1 MEKETIIFQ
10 TNDSK
15 KIEVVFEDGTVWL
28 TQAQM
33 AELFGVNRQ
42 AISKHLNKFFAS
54 GEFEESRVCS
64 ILERTAADGKTYLT
78 KFYNLEMI
86 VSVGNRVKSSNINQF
101 KTWAED
107 VIKARTSSLMIPD
120 NSIRNLIKTIRNQQ
134 VMLDYDLAVLYG
146 VETKVLNQAVS
157 RNIERF
163 PEDFM
168 FQLTWEECENLRSQ
182 IVTSSSRSQF
192 VTLISRSQI
201 ATLKL
206 KQGDNIKY
214 LPYAF
219 TEQGVAMLS
228 GVLHS
233 PTAIEA
239 NIRIMRAFVGM
250 RHFINENAK
259 LFQRMET
266 IENNQI
272 EMIQSQQRIEQRQ
285 FEMEH
290 IQIEMQ
296 GHQQD
301 SDQKIEELFQR
312 LDEGRTNPKEGI
324 FFDGQIFDAYVFVSN
339 LIKKAQK
346 EIILIDNYVD
356 ESVLNI
362 LSKRNGNV
370 DVTIYTSKISNQF
383 KLDLEKYNSQYQ
395 PITVR
400 NFNKSHDRFLIIDDE
415 IYHLGASLKDLGKKW
430 FAFSTLN
437 FSKEDIIG
445 KLK

>member
-1 MEKETIIFQ
+1 
-10 TNDSK
+10 
-15 KIEVVFEDGTVWL
+15 
-28 TQAQM
+28 
-33 AELFGVNRQ
+33 
-42 AISKHLNKFFAS
+42 
-54 GEFEESRVCS
+54 
-64 ILERTAADGKTYLT
+64 
-78 KFYNLEMI
+78 
-86 VSVGNRVKSSNINQF
+86 
-101 KTWAED
+101 
-107 VIKARTSSLMIPD
+107 MIPD

-233 PTAIEA
+233 PTAVEA

-250 RHFINENAK
+250 RRFINENAK
-259 LFQRMET
+259 LFQR
-266 IENNQI
+266 IESIEYNQLEI
-272 EMIQSQQRIEQRQ
+272 VQSQKKIETHVQ
-285 FEMEH
+285 E
-290 IQIEMQ
+290 
-296 GHQQD
+296 
-301 SDQKIEELFQR
+301 SDRKIEELFQR

-324 FFDGQIFDAYVFVSN
+324 FFDGQIFDAYVFISN
-339 LIKKAQK
+339 LIKKAKK

-362 LSKRNGNV
+362 LSKRNENV
-370 DVTIYTSKISNQF
+370 DATIYTSNISHQF

-395 PITVR
+395 PITIE
-400 NFNKSHDRFLIIDDE
+400 NFSKSHDRFLIIDDE

-430 FAFSTLN
+430 FAFSILN
-437 FSKEDIIG
+437 FPKEEIIG
-445 KLK
+445 KLE

>member
-1 MEKETIIFQ
+1 MNKEIIIFQ
-10 TNDSK
+10 TNNSK
-15 KIEVVFEDGTVWL
+15 KIEVVFEDGNVWL

-33 AELFGVNRQ
+33 AELFQRDRS
-42 AISKHLNKFFAS
+42 IITKHIKNVFTETGL
-54 GEFEESRVCS
+54 EEKSNVRFLHIANSDKPVKCFS
-64 ILERTAADGKTYLT
+64 FDVI
-78 KFYNLEMI
+78 I
-86 VSVGNRVKSSNINQF
+86 SVGNRVKSSGINQF

-107 VIKARTSSLMIPD
+107 VIKARTSSLIIPD
-120 NSIRNLIKTIRNQQ
+120 NSIRNLIKIIRNQQ
-134 VMLDYDLAVLYG
+134 VMLDSDLAILYG
-146 VETKVLNQAVS
+146 VDTKVLNQAVS

-168 FQLTWEECENLRSQ
+168 FQLTWDECGFSRSQ
-182 IVTSSSRSQF
+182 IVT
-192 VTLISRSQI
+192 LNSRSQI

-233 PTAIEA
+233 PTAVEA

-250 RHFINENAK
+250 RRFINENAK
-259 LFQRMET
+259 LFQR
-266 IENNQI
+266 IESIEYNQLEI
-272 EMIQSQQRIEQRQ
+272 VQSQKK
-285 FEMEH
+285 MEYM
-290 IQIEMQ
+290 QIEMQ
-296 GHQQD
+296 NHQKD
-301 SDQKIEELFQR
+301 SDNKIEELFQR

-339 LIKKAQK
+339 LIKKAKK

-362 LSKRNGNV
+362 LSKRNENV
-370 DVTIYTSKISNQF
+370 NATIYTSNISHQF
-383 KLDLEKYNSQYQ
+383 KLDLERYNSQYQ
-395 PITVR
+395 PITIE

-415 IYHLGASLKDLGKKW
+415 VYHVGASLKDLGKRW
-430 FAFSTLN
+430 FAFSILN
-437 FSKEDIIG
+437 FPKEEIVG
-445 KLK
+445 KLE

>member
-1 MEKETIIFQ
+1 MENETVIFQ

-15 KIEVVFEDGTVWL
+15 KIEAVFEDGNVWL

-33 AELFGVNRQ
+33 GFLYNVKENTVTYHIKEIYSIGEFKPAATTRKFRVVRREGSRNVNRT
-42 AISKHLNKFFAS
+42 L
-54 GEFEESRVCS
+54 
-64 ILERTAADGKTYLT
+64 D
-78 KFYNLEMI
+78 FYNLEMI

-101 KTWAED
+101 KIWAED

-120 NSIRNLIKTIRNQQ
+120 NSIRNLIKIIRNQQ
-134 VMLDYDLAVLYG
+134 VMLDSDLAVLYG
-146 VETKVLNQAVS
+146 IETKRLIEQVT

-168 FQLTWEECENLRSQ
+168 FQLTWEECE
-182 IVTSSSRSQF
+182 F
-192 VTLISRSQI
+192 SRSQI
-201 ATLKL
+201 ATLNL
-206 KQGDNIKY
+206 RSQIATSSLENYGGRRY

-233 PTAIEA
+233 PTAVEA

-250 RHFINENAK
+250 RRFINENAK
-259 LFQRMET
+259 LFQR
-266 IENNQI
+266 IESIEYNQFEI
-272 EMIQSQQRIEQRQ
+272 VQSQKKIETHVQ
-285 FEMEH
+285 E
-290 IQIEMQ
+290 
-296 GHQQD
+296 
-301 SDQKIEELFQR
+301 SDRKIEELFQR

-362 LSKRNGNV
+362 LSKRNENV
-370 DVTIYTSKISNQF
+370 NVTIYTSNISHQF
-383 KLDLEKYNSQYQ
+383 KLDLERYNSQYQ
-395 PITVR
+395 PITVK

-430 FAFSTLN
+430 FAFSILHC
-437 FSKEDIIG
+437 SKELLLNNII
-445 KLK
+445 

>member
-1 MEKETIIFQ
+1 MNKEIIIFQ

-15 KIEVVFEDGTVWL
+15 KIEVVFEDGNVWL

-33 AELFGVNRQ
+33 AELFQRDRS
-42 AISKHLNKFFAS
+42 IITKHIKNVFMKTGL
-54 GEFEESRVCS
+54 EEKSNVRFLHIANSDKPVKYFS
-64 ILERTAADGKTYLT
+64 FDVI
-78 KFYNLEMI
+78 I
-86 VSVGNRVKSSNINQF
+86 SVGNRVKSSNINQF

-120 NSIRNLIKTIRNQQ
+120 NSIRNLIKIIRNQQ
-134 VMLDYDLAVLYG
+134 VMLDSDLAVLYG
-146 VETKVLNQAVS
+146 VNTKVLNQAVN

-182 IVTSSSRSQF
+182 IVTLNS
-192 VTLISRSQI
+192 
-201 ATLKL
+201 
-206 KQGDNIKY
+206 KQGQHIKY

-233 PTAIEA
+233 PTAVEA

-250 RHFINENAK
+250 RRFINENAK

-290 IQIEMQ
+290 LQIEMQ

-301 SDQKIEELFQR
+301 SDRKIEELFQR

-324 FFDGQIFDAYVFVSN
+324 FFDGQIFDAYVFISN

-362 LSKRNGNV
+362 LSKRNENV
-370 DVTIYTSKISNQF
+370 NVTIYTSNISHQF

-395 PITVR
+395 PIVVE
-400 NFNKSHDRFLIIDDE
+400 NFSKSHDRFLIIDDE
-415 IYHLGASLKDLGKKW
+415 VYHVGASLKDLGKKW
-430 FAFSTLN
+430 FAFSILS
-437 FSKEDIIG
+437 FSREEIIA
-445 KLK
+445 KTKS

>member
-10 TNDSK
+10 NNDSK

-33 AELFGVNRQ
+33 E
-42 AISKHLNKFFAS
+42 
-54 GEFEESRVCS
+54 
-64 ILERTAADGKTYLT
+64 
-78 KFYNLEMI
+78 
-86 VSVGNRVKSSNINQF
+86 
-101 KTWAED
+101 
-107 VIKARTSSLMIPD
+107 
-120 NSIRNLIKTIRNQQ
+120 
-134 VMLDYDLAVLYG
+134 VLYG
-146 VETKVLNQAVS
+146 VETKRLIEQVT

-168 FQLTWEECENLRSQ
+168 FQLTWEECKNLRSQ
-182 IVTSSSRSQF
+182 IVTSSLRSQF
-192 VTLISRSQI
+192 
-201 ATLKL
+201 ATLNS
-206 KQGDNIKY
+206 KQGQHIKY

-228 GVLHS
+228 SVLHS

-259 LFQRMET
+259 LFQRIET
-266 IENNQI
+266 IEYHQLEI
-272 EMIQSQQRIEQRQ
+272 VQTQQK
-285 FEMEH
+285 MEH
-290 IQIEMQ
+290 LQIEMQ
-296 GHQQD
+296 SHQQD

-346 EIILIDNYVD
+346 EIILIDNYID

-362 LSKRNGNV
+362 LSKRNENV
-370 DVTIYTSKISNQF
+370 NATIYTSKISNQF

-395 PITVR
+395 PITIK

-415 IYHLGASLKDLGKKW
+415 IYHIGASLKDLGKKW
-430 FAFSTLN
+430 FAFSLLHCQKTFLLSN
-437 FSKEDIIG
+437 IF
-445 KLK
+445 

>member
-1 MEKETIIFQ
+1 MNKEIIIFQ

-15 KIEVVFEDGTVWL
+15 KIEVVFENGMVWL

-42 AISKHLNKFFAS
+42 AISKHLNKFFTS

-78 KFYNLEMI
+78 KFYNLDVI
-86 VSVGNRVKSSNINQF
+86 ISVGNRVKSSSINQF

-120 NSIRNLIKTIRNQQ
+120 NSIRNLIKIIRNQQ
-134 VMLDYDLAVLYG
+134 VMIDKDIALLFG
-146 VETKVLNQAVS
+146 VDTRTLNQAVK

-168 FQLTWEECENLRSQ
+168 FQLTKEEFENWK
-182 IVTSSSRSQF
+182 SQF
-192 VTLISRSQI
+192 VISNSVVMGAR
-201 ATLKL
+201 K
-206 KQGDNIKY
+206 

-219 TEQGVAMLS
+219 TEHGISMLS

-233 PTAIEA
+233 PIAIEV

-259 LFQRMET
+259 LFQRIET
-266 IENNQI
+266 IEYHQL
-272 EMIQSQQRIEQRQ
+272 
-285 FEMEH
+285 EMEY
-290 IQIEMQ
+290 
-296 GHQQD
+296 HQNE
-301 SDQKIEELFQR
+301 SDRKIDELFDR
-312 LDEGRTNPKEGI
+312 LDKKEEYPSEGI

-346 EIILIDNYVD
+346 EIILIDNYID
-356 ESVLNI
+356 ESVLNV
-362 LSKRNGNV
+362 LSKRNENV
-370 DVTIYTSKISNQF
+370 DVTIYTSKISSQF

-395 PITVR
+395 PIMVE

-415 IYHLGASLKDLGKKW
+415 IYHLGASLKDLGKRW
-430 FAFSTLN
+430 FAFSILN
-437 FSKEDIIG
+437 FSKEDIIA
-445 KLK
+445 KLLEIRI

>member
-1 MEKETIIFQ
+1 MNKEIIIFQ

-42 AISKHLNKFFAS
+42 AISKHLNKFFTS

-78 KFYNLEMI
+78 KFYNLDVI
-86 VSVGNRVKSSNINQF
+86 ISVGNRVKSSSINQF

-120 NSIRNLIKTIRNQQ
+120 NSIRNLIKIIRNQQ
-134 VMLDYDLAVLYG
+134 VMLDSDLAVLYG
-146 VETKVLNQAVS
+146 VETKRLIEQVT

-168 FQLTWEECENLRSQ
+168 FQLTWDECKSLRSQ
-182 IVTSSSRSQF
+182 F
-192 VTLISRSQI
+192 
-201 ATLKL
+201 ATLNS
-206 KQGDNIKY
+206 KQGQHIKY

-233 PTAIEA
+233 PTAVEA

-259 LFQRMET
+259 LFQRIET
-266 IENNQI
+266 IEYHQL
-272 EMIQSQQRIEQRQ
+272 ETDKRIDEV
-285 FEMEH
+285 FC
-290 IQIEMQ
+290 
-296 GHQQD
+296 
-301 SDQKIEELFQR
+301 L
-312 LDEGRTNPKEGI
+312 LDKKKEYPSEGI

-415 IYHLGASLKDLGKKW
+415 IYHLGASLKDLGRKW
-430 FAFSTLN
+430 FAFSILRC
-437 FSKEDIIG
+437 SKELLLNNII
-445 KLK
+445 

>member
-1 MEKETIIFQ
+1 
-10 TNDSK
+10 
-15 KIEVVFEDGTVWL
+15 
-28 TQAQM
+28 
-33 AELFGVNRQ
+33 
-42 AISKHLNKFFAS
+42 
-54 GEFEESRVCS
+54 
-64 ILERTAADGKTYLT
+64 
-78 KFYNLEMI
+78 
-86 VSVGNRVKSSNINQF
+86 
-101 KTWAED
+101 
-107 VIKARTSSLMIPD
+107 
-120 NSIRNLIKTIRNQQ
+120 TIRNQQ
-134 VMLDYDLAVLYG
+134 VMLDSDLAVLYG

-192 VTLISRSQI
+192 VTLNSRSQI
-201 ATLKL
+201 ATLNL

-250 RHFINENAK
+250 RRFINENAK
-259 LFQRMET
+259 LFQR
-266 IENNQI
+266 IESIEYNQLEI
-272 EMIQSQQRIEQRQ
+272 VQSQKKIETHVQ
-285 FEMEH
+285 E
-290 IQIEMQ
+290 
-296 GHQQD
+296 
-301 SDQKIEELFQR
+301 SDRKIEELFQR

-324 FFDGQIFDAYVFVSN
+324 FFDGQIFDAYVFISN
-339 LIKKAQK
+339 LIRKAKK

-362 LSKRNGNV
+362 LSKRNENV
-370 DVTIYTSKISNQF
+370 NVTIYTSNISHQF

-395 PITVR
+395 PITIE
-400 NFNKSHDRFLIIDDE
+400 NFSKSHDRFLIIDDE
-415 IYHLGASLKDLGKKW
+415 IYHIGASLKDLGKRW
-430 FAFSTLN
+430 FAFSILHC
-437 FSKEDIIG
+437 SKELLLNNII
-445 KLK
+445 

>member
-1 MEKETIIFQ
+1 MNKEIIIFQ

-15 KIEVVFEDGTVWL
+15 KIEVVFEDGNVWL

-33 AELFGVNRQ
+33 AELFQRDRS
-42 AISKHLNKFFAS
+42 IITKHIKNVFKETGL
-54 GEFEESRVCS
+54 EEKSNVRFLHIANSDKPVKCFS
-64 ILERTAADGKTYLT
+64 FDVI
-78 KFYNLEMI
+78 I
-86 VSVGNRVKSSNINQF
+86 SVGNRVKSSGINQF

-120 NSIRNLIKTIRNQQ
+120 NSIRNLIKIIRNQQ
-134 VMLDYDLAVLYG
+134 VMLDSDLAALYG
-146 VETKVLNQAVS
+146 VETKRLIEQVT

-168 FQLTWEECENLRSQ
+168 FQLTWDECKSL
-182 IVTSSSRSQF
+182 
-192 VTLISRSQI
+192 RSQI
-201 ATLKL
+201 ATSSLRSQFATL
-206 KQGDNIKY
+206 NSRQGQHIKY

-233 PTAIEA
+233 PAAVEA

-250 RHFINENAK
+250 RHFINENMK
-259 LFQRMET
+259 LFQR
-266 IENNQI
+266 IENIEYNQLEI
-272 EMIQSQQRIEQRQ
+272 VQSQKKIETHVQ
-285 FEMEH
+285 E
-290 IQIEMQ
+290 
-296 GHQQD
+296 

-324 FFDGQIFDAYVFVSN
+324 FFDGQIFDAYIFVSN

-356 ESVLNI
+356 ESVLNV
-362 LSKRNGNV
+362 LSKRNENV
-370 DVTIYTSKISNQF
+370 SVTIYTSKISNQL
-383 KLDLEKYNSQYQ
+383 KLDLDKYNSQYQ
-395 PITVR
+395 PITIK

-415 IYHLGASLKDLGKKW
+415 VYHIGASLKDLGKRW
-430 FAFSTLN
+430 FAFSALN
-437 FSKEDIIG
+437 FPKEEIIG
-445 KLK
+445 KLE

>member
-1 MEKETIIFQ
+1 MLWA
-10 TNDSK
+10 
-15 KIEVVFEDGTVWL
+15 VPVTVWL

-33 AELFGVNRQ
+33 AELFQRDRS
-42 AISKHLNKFFAS
+42 IITKHIKNVFKETGL
-54 GEFEESRVCS
+54 EEKSNVRFLHIANSDKPV
-64 ILERTAADGKTYLT
+64 KT
-78 KFYNLEMI
+78 FSFDVV

-107 VIKARTSSLMIPD
+107 VIRARTSSLIIPD

-134 VMLDYDLAVLYG
+134 VMLDSDLAALYG
-146 VETKVLNQAVS
+146 VETKRLVEQVT

-163 PEDFM
+163 PGDFM
-168 FQLTWEECENLRSQ
+168 FQLTWEECG
-182 IVTSSSRSQF
+182 F
-192 VTLISRSQI
+192 SRSQI
-201 ATLKL
+201 ATLNL
-206 KQGDNIKY
+206 RSQFATSSLENYGGRRY

-233 PTAIEA
+233 PAAVEA

-250 RHFINENAK
+250 RHFINENMK
-259 LFQRMET
+259 LFQR
-266 IENNQI
+266 IENIEYNQLEI
-272 EMIQSQQRIEQRQ
+272 VQSQKKIETHVQ
-285 FEMEH
+285 E
-290 IQIEMQ
+290 
-296 GHQQD
+296 

-324 FFDGQIFDAYVFVSN
+324 FFDGQIFDAYIFVSN

-356 ESVLNI
+356 ESVLNV
-362 LSKRNGNV
+362 LSKRNENV
-370 DVTIYTSKISNQF
+370 SVTIYTSKISNQL
-383 KLDLEKYNSQYQ
+383 KLDLDKYNSQYQ
-395 PITVR
+395 PITIK

-430 FAFSTLN
+430 FAFSILN
-437 FSKEDIIG
+437 FPKKEIVG
-445 KLK
+445 KLE

>member
-1 MEKETIIFQ
+1 MEKEIIFYQ
-10 TNDSK
+10 PNDQIK
-15 KIEVVFEDGTVWL
+15 LEVVLEDGNVWL

-33 AELFGVNRQ
+33 AELFQRDRSIITKHIKNVFTETGLEEKSNVRFLHI
-42 AISKHLNKFFAS
+42 AISDKPVKCFSFD
-54 GEFEESRVCS
+54 V
-64 ILERTAADGKTYLT
+64 I
-78 KFYNLEMI
+78 I
-86 VSVGNRVKSSNINQF
+86 SVGNRVKSSNINQF
-101 KTWAED
+101 KIWAED
-107 VIKARTSSLMIPD
+107 VMKARTSSLMIPD
-120 NSIRNLIKTIRNQQ
+120 NSIRNLIKIIRNQQ
-134 VMLDYDLAVLYG
+134 VMLDSDLAVLYG
-146 VETKVLNQAVS
+146 VDTKVLNQAVS

-182 IVTSSSRSQF
+182 IVTSS
-192 VTLISRSQI
+192 LRSQI
-201 ATLKL
+201 VTLNS
-206 KQGDNIKY
+206 KQGQHIKY

-233 PTAIEA
+233 PTAIET

-250 RHFINENAK
+250 RRFINENAK
-259 LFQRMET
+259 LFQR
-266 IENNQI
+266 IESI
-272 EMIQSQQRIEQRQ
+272 EYNQ
-285 FEMEH
+285 FEMV
-290 IQIEMQ
+290 QSQKKIETHVQ
-296 GHQQD
+296 E
-301 SDQKIEELFQR
+301 SDRKIEELFQR

-362 LSKRNGNV
+362 LSKRNENV
-370 DVTIYTSKISNQF
+370 NVTIYTSNISHQF

-395 PITVR
+395 PIVVE

-415 IYHLGASLKDLGKKW
+415 IYHLGASLKDLGKRW
-430 FAFSTLN
+430 FAFSILN
-437 FSKEDIIG
+437 FPKEDIIG

>member
-15 KIEVVFEDGTVWL
+15 KIEVVFEDGNVWL

-33 AELFGVNRQ
+33 AELFQRDRS
-42 AISKHLNKFFAS
+42 IITKHIKNVFMETGLDEKSNVRFLHIANSDKPVKYFSFD
-54 GEFEESRVCS
+54 V
-64 ILERTAADGKTYLT
+64 I
-78 KFYNLEMI
+78 I
-86 VSVGNRVKSSNINQF
+86 SVGNRVKSSNIKQF

-107 VIKARTSSLMIPD
+107 VIKARNSSLIIPD

-134 VMLDYDLAVLYG
+134 VMLDSDLAVLYG
-146 VETKVLNQAVS
+146 VNTKVLNQAVN

-168 FQLTWEECENLRSQ
+168 FQLTWEECGFL
-182 IVTSSSRSQF
+182 
-192 VTLISRSQI
+192 RSQI
-201 ATLKL
+201 ATLNL
-206 KQGDNIKY
+206 RSQFVTSSLENYGGRRY

-228 GVLHS
+228 SVLHS

-250 RHFINENAK
+250 RRFINENAK
-259 LFQRMET
+259 LFQR
-266 IENNQI
+266 IESIEYNQLEI
-272 EMIQSQQRIEQRQ
+272 VQSQKKIETHVQ
-285 FEMEH
+285 E
-290 IQIEMQ
+290 
-296 GHQQD
+296 
-301 SDQKIEELFQR
+301 SDRKIEELFQR

-324 FFDGQIFDAYVFVSN
+324 FFDGQIFDAYVFISN
-339 LIKKAQK
+339 LIKKAKK

-362 LSKRNGNV
+362 LSKRNENV
-370 DVTIYTSKISNQF
+370 NVTIYTSNISHQF

-395 PITVR
+395 PIVIE

-415 IYHLGASLKDLGKKW
+415 VYHLGASLKDLGKKW
-430 FAFSTLN
+430 FAFSILS
-437 FSKEDIIG
+437 FSREEIIA
-445 KLK
+445 KTKS